1 MEQLDD
7 RQEIR
12 LTDYLLILFRR
23 RHIILLSFSIVFIF
37 TAIKTLTTK
46 PVYESTATLQL
57 EERTRES
64 ELLSELVIMSRWN
77 PVNTE
82 MEIIKSRSVAEE
94 VVREMGLDRE
104 IINENKNLTLN
115 IENFRTESMNAEKI
129 FTIKFIDNYG
139 SFSVLDGETPDV
151 GKGVVGVPFTS
162 KLLSFNITSTNAK
175 KGDSFKIR
183 TRAFNKV
190 VKSIINNIKVKDVG
204 EQTNIMAVTFRYDNP
219 EKTRAILN
227 KIIEVYLRKNIER
240 KSQNISQTLEFI
252 TTQLESVRQE
262 LEKSEIALQRYK
274 TEHGYVELSASTTN
288 LIDKLSEFE
297 KARAELLIKKKQI
310 EPLYNSLKGDNNSA
324 NYILPTITTEDPI
337 VSEMVKNLT
346 QLEVQRRV
354 LLDEYTEQHPQVITI
369 STQINELKKK
379 ILDTLENTLD
389 AINKQ
394 DKSLTSIIQRYESN
408 LKEIPQAERELAG
421 LLRSA
426 RVNEEIYTFL
436 LKKHEEAK
444 ISKAATVSNV
454 RVIDPPSLPEL
465 PVEPKKK
472 RNLMIGF
479 LVGILFGITLGFV
492 AEFLDDS
499 IKSVEEVERKLK
511 LTIYGSI
518 PHFPEQMVDAGVDS
532 TREGRKHR
540 QPRLFTQLDP
550 RSSVAEAYRS
560 LRTNIQF
567 AELEKPLKTVLI
579 TSTGPSEGKTTS
591 TVNIAISIAQ
601 TGLKTLILD
610 CDLRKPAVHR
620 YFNVPQEPG
629 ISNYLFGKTPLDNVI
644 LPTEYEN
651 LSIITSGA
659 IPPNP
664 AELLSTVKMANF
676 LTDIKE
682 KFDFIIIDSPP
693 ILAVTDA
700 VVLSSRVDAVF
711 LVIQAGRAT
720 IQGVTRAYIALKNV
734 NAPLKGAI
742 VNDLKAESFLR
753 YGYYRYY
760 YRYPYY
766 YYYYTYSKSYGDVKK
781 PSIVEKVKNFIIPY
795 IRND

>member
-1 MEQLDD
+1 M
-7 RQEIR
+7 
-12 LTDYLLILFRR
+12 
-23 RHIILLSFSIVFIF
+23 ILLSFSIVFIF
-37 TAIKTLTTK
+37 TAIKTLITK

-82 MEIIKSRSVAEE
+82 MEILKSRTVCEE

-115 IENFRTESMNAEKI
+115 IDNFSTDSTNDERI

-139 SFSVLDGETPDV
+139 SFSVLDGEPPDL
-151 GKGVVGVPFTS
+151 GKGAVGRPFTS
-162 KLLSFNITSTNAK
+162 NPLSFNITSTNAK
-175 KGDSFKIR
+175 KGDNFKIKVK
-183 TRAFNKV
+183 AFNKI
-190 VKSIINNIKVKDVG
+190 VKSIINSIKVKDVG
-204 EQTNIMAVTFRYDNP
+204 EQTNIIGVSFRYGSPDRA
-219 EKTRAILN
+219 KTILN
-227 KIIEVYLRKNIER
+227 KIIEVYLKKNIER
-240 KSQNISQTLEFI
+240 KSQDVSQTLEFI
-252 TTQLESVRQE
+252 TTQLESVRKE
-262 LEKSEIALQRYK
+262 LEKSEMDLDRYK

-297 KARAELLIKKKQI
+297 KARTELSIKKKQI
-310 EPLYNSLKGDNNSA
+310 EPLYNTLKDNNSSA
-324 NYILPTITTEDPI
+324 NFILPTLTTDDPI
-337 VSEMVKNLT
+337 VSEMVKNLA
-346 QLEVQRRV
+346 QLEVQRRA

-394 DKSLTSIIQRYESN
+394 DKSLTSIINRYESN

-421 LLRSA
+421 FLRSA

-454 RVIDPPSLPEL
+454 RVIDPPSLPEF
-465 PVEPKKK
+465 PIEPKKK
-472 RNLMIGF
+472 RNLLIGL
-479 LVGILFGITLGFV
+479 LVGILFGITLGFI
-492 AEFLDDS
+492 ADFLDDS
-499 IKSVEEVERKLK
+499 IKSVEEVEKKLK

-518 PHFPEQMVDAGVDS
+518 PHFPEQISNTNLDS
-532 TREGRKHR
+532 TQEGRKHR
-540 QPRLFTQLDP
+540 QTKLFTQLDP
-550 RSSVAEAYRS
+550 RSSIAEAYRS

-567 AELEKPLKTVLI
+567 AELEKPLKTILI
-579 TSTGPSEGKTTS
+579 TSTGPAEGKSTTAA
-591 TVNIAISIAQ
+591 NIAISIAQ
-601 TGLKTLILD
+601 TGLKTLLLD
-610 CDLRKPAVHR
+610 CDLRKPFVHR

-629 ISNYLFGKTPLDNVI
+629 ISNYLFGKTPLNNA
-644 LPTEYEN
+644 LLSTEYEN
-651 LSIITSGA
+651 LKIMTSGA

-664 AELLSTVKMANF
+664 AELLSTVKLVNF
-676 LTDIKE
+676 LTELKE

-700 VVLSSRVDAVF
+700 VVLASRVDTVF

-753 YGYYRYY
+753 YGYYKYY
-760 YRYPYY
+760 YRYPY

-781 PSIVEKVKNFIIPY
+781 LSIVEKVKNFIRPY

>member
-1 MEQLDD
+1 M
-7 RQEIR
+7 
-12 LTDYLLILFRR
+12 
-23 RHIILLSFSIVFIF
+23 ILLSFSIVFIF
-37 TAIKTLTTK
+37 TALKTLITK
-46 PVYESTATLQL
+46 PVYESIATLQL

-82 MEIIKSRSVAEE
+82 MEILKSRSVAEE
-94 VVREMGLDRE
+94 VVREMGLHRE

-115 IENFRTESMNAEKI
+115 IENFSTELINADRI

-139 SFSVLDGETPDV
+139 SFSVLDGVTPEV
-151 GKGVVGVPFTS
+151 GKGVVGRPFTS
-162 KLLSFNITSTNAK
+162 KALSFNITSTNAK
-175 KGDSFKIR
+175 EGDNFKIKVK
-183 TRAFNKV
+183 AFNKI
-190 VKSIINNIKVKDVG
+190 VKGIINNIKVKDVG

-219 EKTRAILN
+219 EKTREILN

-252 TTQLESVRQE
+252 TTQLEVVRQE
-262 LEKSEIALQRYK
+262 LERSEIALDRYK

-297 KARAELLIKKKQI
+297 KARAELSIKKKQI
-310 EPLYNSLKGDNNSA
+310 EPLYNLLKGDNNSS
-324 NYILPTITTEDPI
+324 NYILPTIVTEDPI
-337 VSEMVKNLT
+337 VSEMVKNLA
-346 QLEVQRRV
+346 QLEVQRRA
-354 LLDEYTEQHPQVITI
+354 LLNEYTEQHPQVITI

-389 AINKQ
+389 TINKQ
-394 DKSLTSIIQRYESN
+394 DKSLASIIKRYEGN

-444 ISKAATVSNV
+444 ISRAATVSNV
-454 RVIDPPSLPEL
+454 RVIDQPSLPEL

-479 LVGILFGITLGFV
+479 LVGILFGITLGFI

-511 LTIYGSI
+511 FTIYGSI
-518 PHFPEQMVDAGVDS
+518 PHFPEQLADISLDS

-540 QPRLFTQLDP
+540 QISLFTQLDP

-579 TSTGPSEGKTTS
+579 TSTGPAEGKSTTA
-591 TVNIAISIAQ
+591 VNLAISIAQ
-601 TGLKTLILD
+601 TGFKTLLID
-610 CDLRKPAVHR
+610 CDLRKPSVHR
-620 YFNVPQEPG
+620 HFNVPQEPG
-629 ISNYLFGKTPLDNVI
+629 ISNYLFGKAPLENVT
-644 LPTEYEN
+644 LSTEYEN
-651 LSIITSGA
+651 LSIITSGS

-664 AELLSTVKMANF
+664 AELLSTVKIVNF
-676 LTDIKE
+676 FTDLKE

-700 VVLSSRVDAVF
+700 VILSSRVDAVF

-720 IQGVTRAYIALKNV
+720 IDGVTRAYIALKNV

-766 YYYYTYSKSYGDVKK
+766 YYYYTYSKPYGDAKK
-781 PSIVEKVKNFIIPY
+781 PSMVEKIKNFIMPY
-795 IRND
+795 IKND